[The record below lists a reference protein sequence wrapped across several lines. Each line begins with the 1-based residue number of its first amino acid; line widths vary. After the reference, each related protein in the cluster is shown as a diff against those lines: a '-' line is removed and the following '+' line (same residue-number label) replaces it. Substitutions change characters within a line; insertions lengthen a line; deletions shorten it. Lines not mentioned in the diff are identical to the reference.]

1 MSMRVMRWKRWKKVK
16 NVLLLIEVDS
26 TYCGLKTVD
35 GTQYTGT
42 QSPLSRVNYNTST
55 MGATFG
61 SLHPDLP

>member
-35 GTQYTGT
+35 GTQYTGNWYT
-42 QSPLSRVNYNTST
+42 VST
-55 MGATFG
+55 VE
-61 SLHPDLP
+61 SEL